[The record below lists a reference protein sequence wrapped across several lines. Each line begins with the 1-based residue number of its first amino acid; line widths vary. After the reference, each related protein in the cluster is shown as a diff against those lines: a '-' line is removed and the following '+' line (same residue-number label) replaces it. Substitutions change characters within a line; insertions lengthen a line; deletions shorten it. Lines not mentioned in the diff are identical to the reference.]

1 MNKRYEAVVVG
12 AGAAGLMCGLPMG
25 KRGKRTL
32 IIERSKNI
40 AEKIRISGGGRCNF
54 TNLSVTQDNFLSQ
67 NPHFAISALKK
78 FTQDDFI
85 KMVENNDIS
94 YYEKTLGQLF
104 CDKSSK
110 QIINMFLDGCKKYDV
125 TIETET
131 EILTIEKIADE
142 FFIKSSKGAFKSKSL
157 IVATGGLS
165 IPKMGATDFGY
176 KIAKQFGLKIIFPRP
191 ALVPLTFS
199 KNLLEKTKE
208 LAGISAFC
216 EVSIGKKVF
225 LENVLFTHK
234 GISGPAILQIS
245 SYWHKNQT
253 ITINFSPKIDI
264 YDYLIDAKQQNL
276 KQDVANSLS
285 NLLPKKLINYILLES
300 KISGILANLSKRQIQ
315 IISNNINSYQII
327 PDGTEG
333 FVKAEVT
340 IGGVDSNEI
349 SSKTFESK
357 KIKNLYFIGEVLD
370 VTGHLGGYNFQWAW
384 SSGFVAGNYA

>member
-1 MNKRYEAVVVG
+1 
-12 AGAAGLMCGLPMG
+12 
-25 KRGKRTL
+25 
-32 IIERSKNI
+32 
-40 AEKIRISGGGRCNF
+40 
-54 TNLSVTQDNFLSQ
+54 
-67 NPHFAISALKK
+67 
-78 FTQDDFI
+78 
-85 KMVENNDIS
+85 
-94 YYEKTLGQLF
+94 
-104 CDKSSK
+104 
-110 QIINMFLDGCKKYDV
+110 
-125 TIETET
+125 
-131 EILTIEKIADE
+131 
-142 FFIKSSKGAFKSKSL
+142 
-157 IVATGGLS
+157 
-165 IPKMGATDFGY
+165 
-176 KIAKQFGLKIIFPRP
+176 
-191 ALVPLTFS
+191 LVPLTFS